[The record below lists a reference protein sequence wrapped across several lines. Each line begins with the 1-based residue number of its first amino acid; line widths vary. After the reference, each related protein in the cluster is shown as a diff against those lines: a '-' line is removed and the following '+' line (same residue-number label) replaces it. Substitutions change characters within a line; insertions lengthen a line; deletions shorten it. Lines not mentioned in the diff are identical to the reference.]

1 MINITGSVLTEPRAL
16 LHALRHYALQAEIIL
31 VDFNLA
37 VSTQTDKPP
46 NLIPHQ
52 IFWLYSMYLPSC
64 AVQWYILSVTVVH
77 LIFTVVHF
85 IVTVVHWDG
94 QLDHANYI
102 YQYRKSE

>member
-1 MINITGSVLTEPRAL
+1 ML
-16 LHALRHYALQAEIIL
+16 LHALHHYALQAEIIL
-31 VDFNLA
+31 ADFNLA

-64 AVQWYILSVTVVH
+64 AVQWYVLSVTVVH

-85 IVTVVHWDG
+85 IGTLLGWTYRRIRLSGAHRYLVHT
-94 QLDHANYI
+94 AY
-102 YQYRKSE
+102 